1 VLAITNGMGGGGEL
15 VRAEGLAAI
24 RDKLLPSLKGEMARR
39 SGASLALQLFGIGS
53 GFLFAV
59 AAARLLGAHGYGLVA
74 VALSVANVAAIVAL
88 LGSNGLAVRE
98 IATAT
103 ARADWGRLRGF
114 VRWSTWLVACTS
126 ILFGLVVAAVA
137 SVSGIY
143 RDVLLLSAFAVP
155 LLAGLQLVRGVNQG
169 AHRIVAAQLP
179 LDVIRWLLALS
190 LMWFLIFDRGFSSPA
205 QVLLIILF
213 SYGISL
219 AVASATVG
227 VRVHALPRTAPSDA
241 SSVDWFAASVPFL
254 TVALLGITATE
265 LNTLVLGSLAGP
277 RDAGLYQ
284 PIAKIAPLMLMYKD
298 AIEMP
303 LAPRIAAMWEA
314 GERQGLRRLI
324 ARSALA
330 SMVATSVVAAAILL
344 ASPWIF
350 AAFGSEFESVR
361 VYLYWIAAAQI
372 ANAAFGPSALLLAM
386 TGDMRRRVQAQAVIL
401 IVQGVLTFALVPAF
415 GVKGAA
421 VALSI
426 QMVAWAGINWAL
438 AKRSTGIDTS
448 VLSAL
453 RTGVATRP

>member
-1 VLAITNGMGGGGEL
+1 M
-15 VRAEGLAAI
+15 
-24 RDKLLPSLKGEMARR
+24 S
-39 SGASLALQLFGIGS
+39 
-53 GFLFAV
+53 
-59 AAARLLGAHGYGLVA
+59 
-74 VALSVANVAAIVAL
+74 
-88 LGSNGLAVRE
+88 
-98 IATAT
+98 
-103 ARADWGRLRGF
+103 
-114 VRWSTWLVACTS
+114 
-126 ILFGLVVAAVA
+126 
-137 SVSGIY
+137 
-143 RDVLLLSAFAVP
+143 
-155 LLAGLQLVRGVNQG
+155 
-169 AHRIVAAQLP
+169 
-179 LDVIRWLLALS
+179 
-190 LMWFLIFDRGFSSPA
+190 
-205 QVLLIILF
+205 
-213 SYGISL
+213 
-219 AVASATVG
+219 
-227 VRVHALPRTAPSDA
+227 
-241 SSVDWFAASVPFL
+241 
-254 TVALLGITATE
+254 
-265 LNTLVLGSLAGP
+265 
-277 RDAGLYQ
+277 
-284 PIAKIAPLMLMYKD
+284 KD